1 MSTRRRKLEFMKKLI
16 GFGLVLVVLVGSM
29 MALSALK
36 VRAQTPKEGQATE
49 AVSAAGDAKT
59 AVTEAK
65 AESPKEPDPVVRKW
79 AFVMAALAVSI
90 GSIAGGGAVGYVGA
104 AAMGAIGEKP
114 ELAGRALIF
123 VGLAEGIA
131 IYGLIIGI
139 MILGK
144 V

>member
-1 MSTRRRKLEFMKKLI
+1 MTVFQKKFQRKLI
-16 GFGLVLVVLVGSM
+16 GFSMLLGFVLFFVFCFGAFKAIAQEHDPIEAQGS
-29 MALSALK
+29 SSE
-36 VRAQTPKEGQATE
+36 THEGE
-49 AVSAAGDAKT
+49 
-59 AVTEAK
+59 
-65 AESPKEPDPVVRKW
+65 EPSQSSDPGVIKY
-79 AFVMAALAVSI
+79 AFVAAAIAVGL
-90 GSIAGGGAVGYVGA
+90 GSVGAGAAVGYVGA

-131 IYGLIIGI
+131 IYGLIIAI